1 MQTTMSRVNDD
12 LELKVDDAHLKALEL
27 AGHVIEYVNAYK
39 ALSFQ
44 SEYAGRRRLRYANLL
59 MAVSELGMLMRL
71 LKDCERAVTAKDPYV
86 RVLGY
91 YSSSGMS
98 SSEAVDEILREAGK
112 SEMLFQSVKKMLG
125 REPSEIDFSR
135 FKDTLSR
142 SGMDIP
148 GLAHEMFFFDIDDTN
163 IEDKVPDDVS
173 MDMLLMAVEMNA
185 RGAADFLSEW
195 ARAKELGP
203 AFWFRL
209 VEPAPA
215 SSGIKDRRYY
225 VREPIRIAVKGEG
238 SNQGPGS
245 G

>member
-1 MQTTMSRVNDD
+1 MQSPMSRVKDD

-27 AGHVIEYVNAYK
+27 AGHIIEYVNAYK
-39 ALSFQ
+39 ALSVQ

-59 MAVSELGMLMRL
+59 MGVSELGMLMRL

-86 RVLGY
+86 KVLGY
-91 YSSSGMS
+91 YSSSGMTS
-98 SSEAVDEILREAGK
+98 NEAVDEILREAGK

-135 FKDTLSR
+135 FKDILSR

-148 GLAHEMFFFDIDDTN
+148 GLAHEMFFFDIDDT
-163 IEDKVPDDVS
+163 KVEEKIPDDVS

-209 VEPAPA
+209 VEPASA
-215 SSGIKDRRYY
+215 SSRIKDRRYY
-225 VREPIRIAVKGEG
+225 VREPIHIVNKEEG
-238 SNQGPGS
+238 SNEGPGS